1 MLIISNLQSFGIYF
15 ANKNALS
22 FLLAAGIYLV
32 ADYTTEG
39 E

>member
-15 ANKNALS
+15 ANKNALF

-32 ADYTTEG
+32 AYYAAEG